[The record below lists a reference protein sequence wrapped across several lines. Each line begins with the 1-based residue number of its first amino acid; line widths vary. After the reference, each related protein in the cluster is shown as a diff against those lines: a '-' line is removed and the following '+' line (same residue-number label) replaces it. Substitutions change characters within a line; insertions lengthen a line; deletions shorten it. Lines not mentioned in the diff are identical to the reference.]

1 MNTERL
7 QLKGQL
13 ADVKKKYKNLDIE
26 ASGLILL
33 IRNIVNPYA
42 DEVTSLKID
51 EAEAAMDRLQKII
64 HEMRELK
71 EKIKQ
76 IEDALYG

>member
-1 MNTERL
+1 MSIERL

-64 HEMRELK
+64 HEMRKLK

>member
-1 MNTERL
+1 MNIERL

-64 HEMRELK
+64 HEMRKLK

>member
-33 IRNIVNPYA
+33 IRNLVNPYA
-42 DEVTSLKID
+42 DEGFNSS
-51 EAEAAMDRLQKII
+51 
-64 HEMRELK
+64 
-71 EKIKQ
+71 
-76 IEDALYG
+76 